1 MTTNDT
7 LLDPYDITYK
17 LFRTFYSGHENIQLE
32 DFKKFFYRFHSY
44 FDPNDLELFFKE
56 VALLAKIDGLIDIK
70 EIAAMI
76 KNDVDMFPN

>member
-1 MTTNDT
+1 
-7 LLDPYDITYK
+7 
-17 LFRTFYSGHENIQLE
+17 
-32 DFKKFFYRFHSY
+32 
-44 FDPNDLELFFKE
+44 LFFKE